1 MKAIICDGR
10 DSPKLEEI
18 EKPAVPDDGVLVRVH
33 ASSVNPV
40 DLFPLSGA
48 GRVMRRVSRKPRRD
62 VLGSDFAGTV
72 ESVGKDVTR
81 FRPGDEVFGAEH
93 GAFAEYV
100 SLSETAGLARKPAN
114 ITFEQAGTVAV
125 AALTALQAV
134 RDHGQVKPGHK
145 VLINGASGGVGSFA
159 VQIARSFGADVT
171 AVCSPSNV
179 DTARSLGAQR
189 VTDYTKADFTKEAER
204 YDVILDIAGSHS
216 FSECR
221 RVLVP
226 TGIFVVVGM
235 AAIQHVGPM
244 KALRHF
250 AGTRLRS
257 MRGSQKAALFITKL
271 TQQDLDA
278 MAELMASGKVM
289 PVIDRRYRLDEVG
302 DALRYF
308 REGHARGKI
317 AIEMKRSAPDGAAVN
332 PSGRNSSA
340 SPVKRSESSWQS
352 PFLMRLKDWL
362 QRRRGRRRS
371 GCSRNTPPRT

>member
-1 MKAIICDGR
+1 MKAIVCNRR
-10 DSPKLEEI
+10 DSLKLEEI

-48 GRVMRRVSRKPRRD
+48 GRLMRRASRKPRRD
-62 VLGSDFAGTV
+62 VLGTDFAGTV

-81 FRPGDEVFGAEH
+81 YRPGDEVFGGEH

-100 SLSETAGLARKPAN
+100 LLSETAGLARKPAN

-134 RDHGQVKPGHK
+134 RDHGQVKPGQK
-145 VLINGASGGVGSFA
+145 VLINGASGGVGTFA
-159 VQIARSFGADVT
+159 VQIARLVGADVT
-171 AVCSPSNV
+171 AVCSPSNI
-179 DTARSLGAQR
+179 DTARALGAQR
-189 VTDYTKADFTKEAER
+189 VIDYTKADFTTEAEH
-204 YDVILDIAGSHS
+204 YDVILDIAGSHN

-221 RVLVP
+221 RVLLP
-226 TGIFVVVGM
+226 TGIFVLVGVS
-235 AAIQHVGPM
+235 AIQHVSPM

-257 MRGSQKAALFITKL
+257 MRGSQRAAFFITKL

-278 MAELMASGKVM
+278 MADLMASGKVT
-289 PVIDRRYRLDEVG
+289 PVIERRYRLDEVG
-302 DALRYF
+302 EALRYF

-317 AIEMKRSAPDGAAVN
+317 AIEVMSSAPDGSGANPQPAA
-332 PSGRNSSA
+332 A
-340 SPVKRSESSWQS
+340 A
-352 PFLMRLKDWL
+352 M
-362 QRRRGRRRS
+362 
-371 GCSRNTPPRT
+371 